1 MPMDAF
7 SSLFIVMATVCYFI
21 IAGSDTLTGNYSRA
35 WVYFFYGMANLAL
48 LRMS

>member
-1 MPMDAF
+1 MNSYLSAP
-7 SSLFIVMATVCYFI
+7 LIVLATVCYFTI
-21 IAGSDTLTGNYSRA
+21 SGLDIWAGNYSRA